1 MAAALELA
9 AEIAAR
15 SPVAVQGTK
24 ANLIY
29 SRDHSV
35 DEGLNYMVKII
46 LFFLTTLFDSAPV
59 FVFYQRLL

>member
-46 LFFLTTLFDSAPV
+46 LFFNNSF
-59 FVFYQRLL
+59 